1 MINPKILNTKETKE
15 MYGML
20 EHQFGCR
27 VKLEHGFAINTKNR
41 VYAFNKEIF
50 DVKIDSIRLNS
61 LGMYFA
67 EIANDEIRPSIEGSQ
82 IVGKY
87 ASKNVVELSEE
98 EALRIFKGEDLEK
111 ETNCEGFVILKREN
125 DFLGTGKVKG
135 DRILNFVSKARRINQ
150 N

>member
-1 MINPKILNTKETKE
+1 MIKLKIMNTKETKE

-20 EHQFGCR
+20 ERQFGCKM
-27 VKLEHGFAINTKNR
+27 KLEQGFAINTKNR

-61 LGMYFA
+61 IGAYFA
-67 EIANDEIRPSIEGSQ
+67 EIANDEIRLSIEGSQ
-82 IVGKY
+82 MIGKH
-87 ASKNVVELSEE
+87 ASRNVVELSEE
-98 EALRIFKGEDLEK
+98 EALKIFKGEDLNK
-111 ETNCEGFVILKREN
+111 ETGCEGFVILRHRD

-135 DRILNFVSKARRINQ
+135 DKILNFVSKARRINQ